1 MSAAAARRRKQLA
14 ARKAS
19 SGGGEQ
25 GPLDSV
31 SAQLDALLAASPDID
46 EATAYEALQLAQ
58 SLVRK
63 RVKEGQYGSAAD
75 LAYTCSAT
83 LLKAGRLAV
92 ASQLLTVLVEVL
104 RETHTEE
111 TPTWLDRLDELQ
123 ALHKQEIV
131 KLATSP
137 DANEEEVMRL
147 QRLQLEWLRSCVS
160 WSADLGPTTLGNYR
174 LHHLL
179 SIISWELSLEEASE
193 EVSMEEP
200 DDDWV
205 QELQIDAVQHAAI
218 AEKPEQILEWLSTLE
233 DPTPEQT
240 KAGHKCPPSARD
252 GLLTRA
258 VLTFVCLENLR
269 DANALV
275 REYLSTIEKRS
286 AADLAASYTSKED
299 GQAPSHAMFC
309 CMLLRVCEKD
319 ARTGPLFSWLL
330 RSFRREME
338 LMYKP
343 NSVLAYTVKIG
354 KIYFNIQPPPSMLNM
369 LEGMMGM
376 MGGGG
381 MGGPGGIN
389 PAMMQAAMA
398 QMQGGMM

>member
-19 SGGGEQ
+19 SGGEQ
-25 GPLDSV
+25 PVLDSV
-31 SAQLDALLAASPDID
+31 SAQLDALLSASPDID

-63 RVKEGQYGSAAD
+63 RVKEGQYGPAAD

-83 LLKAGRLAV
+83 LLKSGRLAV

-104 RETHTEE
+104 RETHAEE
-111 TPTWLDRLDELQ
+111 SPTWLDRLDELQ
-123 ALHKQEIV
+123 ALHKDAIG
-131 KLATSP
+131 KLAASP
-137 DANEEEVMRL
+137 GANEDEVLRL

-160 WSADLGPTTLGNYR
+160 WSADLGPTNLGNYR

-200 DDDWV
+200 DEDWV

-218 AEKPEQILEWLSTLE
+218 AEKPDQILAWLATLD

-258 VLTFVCLENLR
+258 VLAFVCLENLR
-269 DANALV
+269 DANVLV
-275 REYLSTIEKRS
+275 RGYLSTIEKRT
-286 AADLAASYTSKED
+286 ATDLATSYTSKED
-299 GQAPSHAMFC
+299 GQAPSHVMFC
-309 CMLLRVCEKD
+309 SMLLRVCEKD
-319 ARTGPLFSWLL
+319 ARTGPLFSWLI

-354 KIYFNIQPPPSMLNM
+354 KIYFNIQPPPSMLNT
-369 LEGMMGM
+369 LENMMGM

-381 MGGPGGIN
+381 MGGIN